1 MLIIVHHDMHHT
13 TQAEEQRV
21 VTLLEAKCLSL
32 EKQLLAERSV
42 AASSSA
48 TGVSTTVLATET
60 FLPRGSNDAS
70 STNCVDGDIQGIGKG
85 ADGNQGG
92 GAHEVDDVFNKTGGG
107 EVGTVNTNG
116 GAGVGHT
123 PSAPTRHAAGTEI
136 VIAGN
141 RYHISKRDH
150 FHIAKSV
157 NVCFL

>member
-1 MLIIVHHDMHHT
+1 MYDT

-60 FLPRGSNDAS
+60 TLPRGSNDDAS
-70 STNCVDGDIQGIGKG
+70 STNCVDEDVQGIGKG

-92 GAHEVDDVFNKTGGG
+92 EAHEVDVVSDKTGGG
-107 EVGTVNTNG
+107 EVGTVNANG
-116 GAGVGHT
+116 GASVGYT
-123 PSAPTRHAAGTEI
+123 PSSHTRHAAGTEI
-136 VIAGN
+136 FIAGN
-141 RYHISKRDH
+141 RYYIFKRDH
-150 FHIAKSV
+150 PHIAKSFDI
-157 NVCFL
+157 CFLG